1 MLKFGFRAGGPRA
14 MQFIAFDCV
23 WDAVEP
29 DLIKRTDLRLRADLL
44 LAMQNYVDATP
55 LDRFKLARQLEISAS
70 RLKHLR
76 QGIITQFELS
86 DLIALCVKAGLKVNI
101 STEPAQP
108 VSQPGISE

>member
-1 MLKFGFRAGGPRA
+1 MKYK
-14 MQFIAFDCV
+14 AFACV

-29 DLIKRTDLRLRADLL
+29 DPVKRTDLRLRADLL
-44 LAMQNYVDATP
+44 IAMHHYLDNTK
-55 LDRFKLARQLEISAS
+55 LDRFKLARQLGISAS

-76 QGIITQFELS
+76 QGIITQFELA

-108 VSQPGISE
+108 VIQPGISE